1 MHSEKQT
8 KLKSKIMKL
17 IETIRK
23 TQAGGLKDWK
33 LAVVTSKGA
42 TIHSWRIYQ
51 ISETRARAIFAGYI
65 ETHHFPVNVK
75 FSLQEM

>member
-1 MHSEKQT
+1 MKRH
-8 KLKSKIMKL
+8 KIMKL
-17 IETIRK
+17 IETKRK

-33 LAVVTSKGA
+33 LAVESKGT
-42 TIHSWRIYQ
+42 TIHSWMFYK

-65 ETHHFPVNVK
+65 ATHHFPVNVK